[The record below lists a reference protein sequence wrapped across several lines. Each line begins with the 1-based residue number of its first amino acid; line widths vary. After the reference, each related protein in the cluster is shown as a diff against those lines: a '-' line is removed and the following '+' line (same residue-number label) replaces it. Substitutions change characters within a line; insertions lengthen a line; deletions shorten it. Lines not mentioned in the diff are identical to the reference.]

1 MNEDISHYE
10 IYQRLIEVEAKVDLL
25 HKETRAMV
33 ETFKAVE
40 GAFTVLG
47 WIAKA
52 AKPLL
57 WIGGVVAAI
66 SIMYAELKIGK

>member
-10 IYQRLIEVEAKVDLL
+10 IYQRLTEVEAKVDLL

-40 GAFTVLG
+40 GAFVVLS
-47 WIAKA
+47 WIASI

-57 WIGGVVAAI
+57 WVTGVITAFSLLI
-66 SIMYAELKIGK
+66 SEYRK

>member
-1 MNEDISHYE
+1 MEDVTHRE
-10 IYQRLIEVEAKVDLL
+10 IYERLISVEAKVDTNIA
-25 HKETRAMV
+25 ETKTMV
-33 ETFKAVE
+33 ADFNAVE

-57 WIGGVVAAI
+57 WVTGVITAFSLLI
-66 SIMYAELKIGK
+66 SEYRK

>member
-1 MNEDISHYE
+1 MNEDVTHRE
-10 IYQRLIEVEAKVDLL
+10 IYERLIAVEAKVDTNIA
-25 HKETRAMV
+25 ETKTMV
-33 ETFKAVE
+33 AAFNAVE

-66 SIMYAELKIGK
+66 GIMYAELKIGK